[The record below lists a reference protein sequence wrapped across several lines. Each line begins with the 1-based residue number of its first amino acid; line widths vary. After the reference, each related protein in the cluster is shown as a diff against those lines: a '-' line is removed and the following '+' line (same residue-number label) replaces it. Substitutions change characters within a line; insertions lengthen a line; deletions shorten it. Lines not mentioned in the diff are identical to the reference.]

1 MSVDLWIL
9 SLAIIGSCLTQL
21 GDHPGETEA
30 VRARLSPAGH
40 QQLLAAATQ
49 VSPRCHPGVTQP
61 SRVAVVRALS
71 SSAEAEA
78 SLPSAASPDS
88 HSHL

>member
-1 MSVDLWIL
+1 MSVDLWIF

-49 VSPRCHPGVTQP
+49 VSPRCHPALASGRGAGTELLSRGRGTSALGCQP
-61 SRVAVVRALS
+61 
-71 SSAEAEA
+71 
-78 SLPSAASPDS
+78 
-88 HSHL
+88 

>member
-1 MSVDLWIL
+1 MSVDLCIF

-49 VSPRCHPGVTQP
+49 LPPRCHPGVTQV
-61 SRVAVVRALS
+61 SR
-71 SSAEAEA
+71 
-78 SLPSAASPDS
+78 SP
-88 HSHL
+88 HEWPWCGH